1 MPSGGETIQVALVA
15 DSGSAAADGG
25 CFYRSPEYLAAEG
38 VTHTLVL
45 GEGGPALPVIVR
57 EIPGGGRDAISPYGY
72 PGAADSAL
80 APVEPEQLDWS
91 DCGLV
96 SVFVRD
102 RVGEPRCL
110 ADGTERGAVVLSD
123 PNQPPG
129 MRKRLRE
136 QVRSAERDGWSV
148 RSVPGP
154 QVSDTDLD
162 AFHVAYSQTM
172 ARAKAADRYLYER
185 DYLRAL
191 LSSPTATLLLAD
203 SPEGES
209 AAGAIMVSADGLLHY
224 HLGGTLDAA
233 LDASPMKLLFA
244 AMIDA
249 SSERGMVLNLGGG
262 LEQGDSLERFK
273 SGFGNAGATFVTHE
287 IVCDRQAYD
296 RLVEAAVA
304 EGREAPGGFF
314 PAYRA

>member
-1 MPSGGETIQVALVA
+1 MSSGGDTIPVALVA
-15 DSGSAAADGG
+15 DAGSAASDEGS
-25 CFYRSPEYLAAEG
+25 FYRSPEFLAAEG

-57 EIPGGGRDAISPYGY
+57 DIPGGGSDAISPYGY
-72 PGAADSAL
+72 PGASDSPL

-91 DCGLV
+91 GCDLV

-110 ADGTERGAVVLSD
+110 AGGTERGAVVLSD
-123 PNQPPG
+123 PNEPPG

-136 QVRSAERDGWSV
+136 QVRSAARDGWSV
-148 RSVPGP
+148 RSMPGP
-154 QVSDTDLD
+154 QVSDADLD
-162 AFHVAYSQTM
+162 AFHAAYSQTM
-172 ARAKAADRYLYER
+172 ARAKAADRYLYGR

-203 SPEGES
+203 SPEGEP

-233 LDASPMKLLFA
+233 LEASPMKLLFT

-262 LEQGDSLERFK
+262 LEEGDSLERFK
-273 SGFGNAGATFVTHE
+273 AGFGNAGATFVTHE
-287 IVCDRQAYD
+287 LICDRRAYD
-296 RLVEAAVA
+296 RLVEAASA
-304 EGREAPGGFF
+304 ERREAPPGFF